1 MILGMWWPYCLG
13 MPDLDSVMRG
23 LMRDVGAALRPRGFR
38 GSGGVWRLVTVEGVA
53 VVETQGARGSTSAAK
68 LFFLDTA
75 VVPTV
80 WWEWTKGTSSEIE
93 KAREAN
99 GIRLLEGRVEST
111 DPAHAD
117 TYPYQWRLAA
127 DTDVHRLRADLLAG
141 VARAADRLIDLLE
154 PGHYLDELRAL
165 PDKQVGHWQALVV
178 LLAARGRSSELDA
191 ACAGLRDSFADRPY
205 AAGHVD
211 RLVAWS
217 QARASG

>member
-1 MILGMWWPYCLG
+1 M
-13 MPDLDSVMRG
+13 
-23 LMRDVGAALRPRGFR
+23 
-38 GSGGVWRLVTVEGVA
+38 VTAEGVA
-53 VVETQGARGSTSAAK
+53 VIETQGARGSTSAAT

-80 WWEWTKGTSSEIE
+80 WWEWTKGTTSQLD

-111 DPAHAD
+111 DPAHTDNYA
-117 TYPYQWRLAA
+117 YQWRLAA
-127 DTDVHRLRADLLAG
+127 DTDIDRLRVDLLAG
-141 VARAADRLIDLLE
+141 VARAADRLIDLLQ

-165 PDKQVGHWQALVV
+165 ADKQVGHWQALVV
-178 LLAARGRSSELDA
+178 LLAARGPSSELDA

>member
-1 MILGMWWPYCLG
+1 

-23 LMRDVGAALRPRGFR
+23 LTRDVGAALRPRGFR
-38 GSGGVWRLVTVEGVA
+38 GSGGVWRLVTAEGVA

-68 LFFLDTA
+68 SFFLDTA

-80 WWEWTKGTSSEIE
+80 WWEWTKGTTSQIE
-93 KAREAN
+93 NAREAN

-117 TYPYQWRLAA
+117 NYAYQWRLAA
-127 DTDVHRLRADLLAG
+127 DTDVNRLRADLLAG

-154 PGHYLDELRAL
+154 PGRYLDELRAL

-178 LLAARGRSSELDA
+178 LLAARGPSSELDA